1 MNLALGGS
9 GEALKFQMRLEEAK
23 LVTQRQDVI
32 PLAYLFGGCEV
43 FNCKQG
49 KRLSKTLG
57 GLSLAQAY
65 QGLAQASK
73 VLAQASKSLTE
84 ASHGLAQTSK
94 AWSKPPKP
102 G

>member
-32 PLAYLFGGCEV
+32 PLACLFGGCDLCK
-43 FNCKQG
+43 CKQSG
-49 KRLSKTLG
+49 RLSKALG

-73 VLAQASKSLTE
+73 GLALAAKSLTQ
-84 ASHGLAQTSK
+84 ACQP
-94 AWSKPPKP
+94 WP
-102 G
+102 GSDLPRPG

>member
-73 VLAQASKSLTE
+73 FLA
-84 ASHGLAQTSK
+84 
-94 AWSKPPKP
+94 
-102 G
+102 

>member
-1 MNLALGGS
+1 MNWALGGS
-9 GEALKFQMRLEEAK
+9 SAGMKFQMRLEEAK
-23 LVTQRQDVI
+23 LFAQRQDVI

-73 VLAQASKSLTE
+73 FLA
-84 ASHGLAQTSK
+84 
-94 AWSKPPKP
+94 
-102 G
+102 